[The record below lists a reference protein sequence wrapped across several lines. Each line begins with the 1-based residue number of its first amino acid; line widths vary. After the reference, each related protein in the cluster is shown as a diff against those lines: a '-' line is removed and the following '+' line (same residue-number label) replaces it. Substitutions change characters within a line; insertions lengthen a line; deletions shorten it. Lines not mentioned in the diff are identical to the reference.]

1 MFFGV
6 NFFND
11 ILKEA
16 GTGGYVQ
23 TEILLQKNKETFT
36 FGQGWAF
43 PRRVL
48 FNGDECMMPP
58 PDSYPFL
65 PSSSSA
71 KDEPSLGV
79 FTFYFVINFLYLFV
93 L

>member
-6 NFFND
+6 KFFND

-36 FGQGWAF
+36 FGQ
-43 PRRVL
+43 
-48 FNGDECMMPP
+48 
-58 PDSYPFL
+58 
-65 PSSSSA
+65 
-71 KDEPSLGV
+71 
-79 FTFYFVINFLYLFV
+79 
-93 L
+93 

>member
-1 MFFGV
+1 MKSERVDMSKPEFF
-6 NFFND
+6 F
-11 ILKEA
+11 KR
-16 GTGGYVQ
+16 TRKPSQ
-23 TEILLQKNKETFT
+23 

-48 FNGDECMMPP
+48 FNGDECMMPR

-65 PSSSSA
+65 PSSSPA
-71 KDEPSLGV
+71 KDGLSLGV

-93 L
+93 LYIIN

>member
-6 NFFND
+6 KFFNN

-16 GTGGYVQ
+16 GTRGYVQ
-23 TEILLQKNKETFT
+23 TKIFLRKNKETFT
-36 FGQGWAF
+36 FGQGWTF

-58 PDSYPFL
+58 LIHPFL
-65 PSSSSA
+65 PSYLPA
-71 KDEPSLGV
+71 KDGPSLGV